1 MLLRFRFPVSKG
13 PSKMASVSTTTV
25 PPTTARTMY
34 NKVPEATIFFWIVK
48 IMATTVGET
57 ISDYFNST
65 LGWGLVGTFFLMA
78 SALAVVMVVQFRAR
92 RYIPAVYWLAVVLIS
107 VVGTLITDYLHD
119 TRGYALAPLTIIFSI
134 ALIACFGIWYASEK
148 TLSIHSI
155 YTTKREA
162 FYWTTILCSFALGTA
177 SGDWLSDGPIQKI
190 WSGNSAFLKAAFLF
204 ASFIGLVYLAFKKF
218 GLNSILAFWMAYI
231 VTRPLGASLG
241 DFLSVGKSEDVDF
254 GKGLNLGTTVTS
266 LIFLA
271 AIVSI
276 VVYLTVTKA
285 DLEEIEGR

>member
-1 MLLRFRFPVSKG
+1 
-13 PSKMASVSTTTV
+13 MASITGDMTAGSTS
-25 PPTTARTMY
+25 RKMF

-65 LGWGLVGTFFLMA
+65 LGWGLVGTFALMA
-78 SALAVVMVVQFRAR
+78 SVLVVVMVVQFRLR
-92 RYIPAVYWLAVVLIS
+92 RYEPVVYWLAVVLIS

-119 TRGYALAPLTIIFSI
+119 TRGYALAPLTIVFTV
-134 ALIACFGIWYASEK
+134 ALIACFGAWYASEK

-155 YTTKREA
+155 YTTKREG
-162 FYWTTILCSFALGTA
+162 FYWLTILCSFALGTA

-190 WSGNSAFLKAAFLF
+190 WSGDSAFLKAAFLF
-204 ASFIGLVYLAFKKF
+204 ASFIALVFIAYKVFK
-218 GLNSILAFWMAYI
+218 LNSILAFWLAYI

-241 DFLSVGKSEDVDF
+241 DFLSVGRSADVDF

-271 AIVSI
+271 AIASI
-276 VVYLTVTKA
+276 VAYLTITKA
-285 DLEEIEGR
+285 DLEEIAAA